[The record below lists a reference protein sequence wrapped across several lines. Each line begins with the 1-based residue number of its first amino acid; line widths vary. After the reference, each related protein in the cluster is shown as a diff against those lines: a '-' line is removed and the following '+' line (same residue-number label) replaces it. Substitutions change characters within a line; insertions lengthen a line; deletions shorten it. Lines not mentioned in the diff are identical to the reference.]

1 MQFSAIAD
9 RNSRFETLCV
19 SDKSRP
25 RRACLVVS
33 HLNATAPPD
42 SGVSAVANAC
52 STAIECWIAENSFL
66 ARLIGTGLVLVL
78 TWLVVK
84 AADRALTRSADRI
97 ARMRRLDDYQRKV
110 MVGRTKPMR
119 LSIRLVM
126 LVVTSI
132 ALLAVWGLQ
141 TAFSTL
147 LAGAGFAGIV
157 VGLAAADTIGDVI
170 AGFLIFY
177 NHPFDIGDWVD
188 IDGVEGTVEDV
199 ALGAT
204 TILTF
209 DNEKVTIPNRL
220 VEGTKVKNFTAARK
234 LRRKLMVGIEYGS
247 HLGTAMQTLVELA
260 KAHPDVLK
268 DPAPSA
274 VTQGFGP
281 SSVDLV
287 LRFYVEPIR
296 SSAIKV
302 YTDLVHQTHDTFRKK
317 GINIAFPHMQVVQG
331 SAWRLDGRED
341 IEA

>member
-1 MQFSAIAD
+1 MDKSGPPPIPLVASHT
-9 RNSRFETLCV
+9 NETLPADAVTVADSCATWLECV
-19 SDKSRP
+19 
-25 RRACLVVS
+25 V
-33 HLNATAPPD
+33 N
-42 SGVSAVANAC
+42 
-52 STAIECWIAENSFL
+52 ENIFM
-66 ARLIGTGLVLVL
+66 ARVIGSVLVLVIA
-78 TWLVVK
+78 WIVVK

-97 ARMRRLDDYQRKV
+97 ARLRRFDDYKRKV

-119 LSIRLVM
+119 MSIRLVM
-126 LVVTSI
+126 FVI
-132 ALLAVWGLQ
+132 ACISLLAVWGLQ

-157 VGLAAADTIGDVI
+157 VGLAAADTIGDII

-177 NHPFDIGDWVD
+177 NHPFDLGDWVD
-188 IDGVEGTVEDV
+188 IDGIEGTVEDV

-204 TILTF
+204 TLLTF

-234 LRRKLMVGIEYGS
+234 LRRKLAVGVEYGS
-247 HLGTAMQTLVELA
+247 HLGLAMQTLVELA
-260 KAHPDVLK
+260 KAHPDVLN
-268 DPAPSA
+268 DPEPSA

-302 YTDLVHQTHDTFRKK
+302 YTDLVHQTHDTFRDK
-317 GINIAFPHMQVVQG
+317 GIGIAFPHMHVVQ
-331 SAWRLDGRED
+331 SDAWKVDGRELPD
-341 IEA
+341 L